1 VREASRPSLAL
12 GLCSHTGWAA
22 AVVAGGGWSAP
33 VLAAREHVELL
44 GQDER
49 FLFHKAAEMPPAQ
62 ARAWVARA
70 RAKAAERAT
79 AVMRR
84 LASAHP
90 VEACALVAKKGTL
103 LPLED
108 IVAAHPRIHTAEGLF
123 YRDVLEEAA
132 KAAGLRV
139 KVIPPATLDAKDPR
153 LVNVGRVV
161 GKPWSVDWKLAVM
174 GAWAVGSL

>member
-1 VREASRPSLAL
+1 MSEASRPPPLAL

-22 AVVAGGGWSAP
+22 AVVAGGGWNDP

-49 FLFHKAAEMPPAQ
+49 FLFHKAAEMTPAQ

-70 RAKAAERAT
+70 RAKATERAT

-84 LASAHP
+84 LANAHA

-139 KVIPPATLDAKDPR
+139 KVIPPAALDAKDPR
-153 LVNVGRVV
+153 LVKVGRVV
-161 GKPWSVDWKLAVM
+161 GRPWSADWKLAVM
-174 GAWAVGSL
+174 GAWAVA